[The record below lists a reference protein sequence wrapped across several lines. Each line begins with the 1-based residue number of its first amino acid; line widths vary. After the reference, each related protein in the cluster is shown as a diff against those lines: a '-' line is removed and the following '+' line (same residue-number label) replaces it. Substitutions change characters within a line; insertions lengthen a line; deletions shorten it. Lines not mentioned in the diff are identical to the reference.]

1 MIRLPRA
8 NCLKNLQLSLLIAK
22 NRKIGLLCWKS
33 LRLDARS
40 VCQSIRYTCC
50 FCQPIYPSYRREKK
64 CYPTSYDVNC
74 TFCQQKKNEK
84 LSLLFLL
91 KTHYQK
97 LCQCKYFFYYC
108 SLCYC
113 QISMV
118 SIFKIVLPKNKSE
131 IILRIFQW
139 IKRVMFS

>member
-50 FCQPIYPSYRREKK
+50 FCQPT
-64 CYPTSYDVNC
+64 YPTY
-74 TFCQQKKNEK
+74 QRKKNAFRQVMTSIVVFASRKK
-84 LSLLFLL
+84 LQVVFAFSFKNSLSEALPMKILNVNIFLLLFLVL
-91 KTHYQK
+91 
-97 LCQCKYFFYYC
+97 LSNKYG
-108 SLCYC
+108 
-113 QISMV
+113 
-118 SIFKIVLPKNKSE
+118 
-131 IILRIFQW
+131 
-139 IKRVMFS
+139 